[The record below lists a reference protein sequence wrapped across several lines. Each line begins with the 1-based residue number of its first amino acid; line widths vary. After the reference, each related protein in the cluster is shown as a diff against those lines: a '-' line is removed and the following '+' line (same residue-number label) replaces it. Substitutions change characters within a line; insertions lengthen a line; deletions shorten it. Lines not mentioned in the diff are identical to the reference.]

1 MMKKENK
8 IFLVIIALLVIFSLI
23 MTILYF
29 NMRQVAKN
37 NLDEFLKATEEK
49 YELTIKINELE
60 KRLENN

>member
-1 MMKKENK
+1 MKKENK
-8 IFLVIIALLVIFSLI
+8 FFLIIIIILVVFSLI

-29 NMRQVAKN
+29 NMRKNAKN

>member
-1 MMKKENK
+1 MKKENK